1 MSASSTKAQLRSQWL
16 APVPADQRRFVSIW
30 RRFVGMGYEVFLLVG
45 PVLVVA
51 FLYTVL
57 TGSPPSETPA
67 EAAATSSGPGLSST
81 AAETGAPQGAT
92 TAQPGHDVQ
101 GVPELLRRIGL
112 QLCVYG
118 AIAAYFVWG
127 WSLGRVT
134 LPMQTLQIKLVDRES
149 GGPVSRIQALKRFG
163 WATLSLV
170 TGLWLLVPLFRRDR
184 QTLHDLMAGTQLIHR
199 T

>member
-30 RRFVGMGYEVFLLVG
+30 RRFVGMGYEVFLLMG

-57 TGSPPSETPA
+57 TGSPPSEAPA
-67 EAAATSSGPGLSST
+67 EAAATSSGPGLSGA
-81 AAETGAPQGAT
+81 AAETGTPQDVSTGQPGQGA
-92 TAQPGHDVQ
+92 
-101 GVPELLRRIGL
+101 PELLRRIGL
-112 QLCVYG
+112 QLSVYG

-149 GGPVSRIQALKRFG
+149 GGPVSRTQALKRFG